1 MYRSLSVAFAI
12 CCYSMA
18 AESAVY
24 CVDSAAEIQSAFASA
39 NSDVNGTVQDIRVR
53 PGTYSLPAGLS
64 FGSGEDKEFSLTGGW
79 NAACSAR
86 TINAADTVFNGSG
99 AQSNGSNFSFTG
111 NQRSFRIE
119 GIRFQNFRQVFL
131 FESICQFGQSCP
143 DTDFV
148 RVRYNEFLTGLNVL
162 IAAND
167 AQIYNV
173 SNNLM
178 AGIQGSSLGDSTVDL
193 SYANADARPEVAFNT
208 FSLSC
213 NGSDPALSL
222 YSERSSPLFAQNVV
236 ATSGCATAI
245 AVPSLSDAKAW
256 LFRENL
262 YPALPQGLLP
272 GAGSAG
278 NIISTN
284 PGFVGGGDFRLR
296 ETAPVSA
303 AINAGFNSIE
313 ASQLNFSAPAQ
324 DMDGPP
330 GGRLIGTRYDMG
342 AYESSINDLPVL
354 TVTNENDSGAGSLRA
369 AITSANATPGPQKI
383 VFDITG
389 SCSVLANVPLVQL
402 LAPLPDIV
410 DTLEIDGYS
419 QPGASPNT
427 QTLGSDAVLC
437 VAMSHAF
444 GSTMSHYLQVPANAP
459 ASASLTLRGIAFNA
473 IAGSATSAV
482 RLRGGSDHI
491 VQGNA
496 FGGAGPGVHANLGT
510 FGFGLRIEDNAQDA
524 TVGGPEPEHRNTFG
538 GQSTSGITLFDST
551 SGGHTIQNNYIG
563 VAASGLAA
571 SPITGNGIFASAS
584 PDVRILDNV
593 IAAAQNSAGLS
604 ITGATATGYEIARNR
619 FGTAASGVPTP
630 ALRNASGIVIGSG
643 SGNHQ
648 IGGILNSAA
657 SNTITNSEG
666 PGVHLLPTAG
676 AGIAIRPNRIFANG
690 LTNTLAQNI
699 ELGDLGPL
707 DNDPGDA
714 DGGPNNGQNKPVIN
728 ASTINPDGTRQVSGS
743 LATQNGQYIIDI
755 YRSPDCPNGRA
766 NLLNLV
772 GTQFVTNLAG
782 VVGFN
787 LAVPGTATGGVLSAV
802 ATRVS
807 NGDTSEAS
815 LCFLEPSASTTT
827 ITADTPDPSVFG
839 QPYQV
844 TAQTTSPSGTPSGE
858 ITISDGSGVQC
869 VITLSASGS
878 GSCQML
884 STSLGNKTLTAIY
897 PGSLFHLPSSD
908 TEPHQINPVST
919 LLTITSD
926 QPDPSEVG
934 QPYDVQ
940 VQVRTPNGNLAV
952 PQGTVTVSDG
962 TGQTCQIASLSGG
975 NGSCALTSTTAGN
988 KTLSA
993 TFSGS
998 PNFLSSNDTES
1009 HLVVPSSTTTTILS
1023 DAPDPS
1029 LVGQNYTVVV
1039 TVASNLGLVGAP
1051 TGTVG
1056 VSDGSGA
1063 SCNIVLSTGG
1073 GFCQMS
1079 SSTPG
1084 QKTLTAVYE
1093 PSSQAFASSQDTET
1107 HTVSLPPTITTITSD
1122 LPDPSE
1128 VNQPYTVMVQ
1138 VQPSDGG
1145 ATPTGTVSIDDGS
1158 GASCNNL
1165 ALTNGTASC
1174 QLTSTS
1180 AGQKTLTATYSGNAS
1195 YAPSSDTEPHT
1206 VINPVAINT
1215 TTNITGN
1222 APNPSRVGEPYTVSI
1237 AVTAANGSTPNG
1249 VIQVNA
1255 GAGGPSCNG
1264 VVTNGVGSCQLT
1276 GVLVGDALLTAC
1288 FPAGN
1293 GFNGSCDSEVHSVI
1307 KADTELGALSVSPSP
1322 SNAGQAVTASMN
1334 LAVTAPGAG
1343 TPSGTVLV
1351 SASANESCSI
1361 TLPATSCQLT
1371 LTQSGMRNISFSY
1384 QGDASFNPSTR
1395 SVSHQVNDGLFANG
1409 FE

>member
-1 MYRSLSVAFAI
+1 MYRLLSVAFAI
-12 CCYSMA
+12 SCYSMA

-24 CVDSAAEIQSAFASA
+24 CVDTAAEIQSAFASA
-39 NSDVNGTVQDIRVR
+39 NSDANGTVQDIRVR
-53 PGTYSLPAGLS
+53 PGSYSFSASLS
-64 FGSGEDKEFSLTGGW
+64 FNSGEDKEFSLTGGW
-79 NAACSAR
+79 NSGCTAR
-86 TINAADTVFNGSG
+86 TINSAATVLNAGG
-99 AQSNGSNFSFTG
+99 AQSNGTDFSFTG

-119 GIRFQNFRQVFL
+119 GIRFQNFRQFFL
-131 FESICQFGQSCP
+131 FESICPFGQSCP

-148 RVRYNEFLTGLNVL
+148 RVRYNEFLTGLNV
-162 IAAND
+162 IIVAND

-178 AGIQGSSLGDSTVDL
+178 AGLLGNAGVDATVDL
-193 SYANADARPEVAFNT
+193 AYENADARPEVAFNT
-208 FSLSC
+208 FSLAC
-213 NGSDPALSL
+213 NGSIPALSL
-222 YSERSSPLFAQNVV
+222 FSERNSPLFAQNIV

-245 AVPSLSDAKAW
+245 TVPNLSNAKPW

-272 GAGSAG
+272 AGGSTG
-278 NIISTN
+278 NIISPT

-303 AINAGFNSIE
+303 AINAGLNSIE

-324 DMDGPP
+324 DLDGPV
-330 GGRLIGTRYDMG
+330 GSRLIGTRYDMG

-389 SCSVLANVPLVQL
+389 SCNVLANLPLVQL
-402 LAPLPDIV
+402 LTPLPDIV

-419 QPGASPNT
+419 QPGAAPNT
-427 QTLGSDAVLC
+427 QTLGSDAVIC

-459 ASASLTLRGIAFNA
+459 AGASLTLRGIAFNA

-510 FGFGLRIEDNAQDA
+510 FSFGLRIEDNAQDV
-524 TVGGPEPEHRNTFG
+524 TVGGPEPEHRNSFG
-538 GQSTSGITLFDST
+538 GQSTTGLVLFDST
-551 SGGHTIQNNYIG
+551 SSGHTIQNNYIG

-593 IAAAQNSAGLS
+593 IAASQNSAGLS

-630 ALRNASGIVIGSG
+630 AFRNASGIVITGG

-666 PGVHLLPTAG
+666 PGVHLTTSAG
-676 AGIAIRPNRIFANG
+676 VGVAIRPNRIFANG

-728 ASTINPDGTRQVSGS
+728 SSTINPDGTRQVSGS

-772 GTQFVTNLAG
+772 GTQFVTNLVG
-782 VVGFN
+782 VAGFN
-787 LAVPGTATGGVLSAV
+787 LSVPGSATGGVLSAV

-869 VITLSASGS
+869 VITLSGS

-884 STSLGNKTLTAIY
+884 SNSLGNKTLTASY

-908 TEPHQINPVST
+908 TEPHQINPVTT
-919 LLTITSD
+919 LLSITSD

-934 QPYDVQ
+934 QPYEVQ
-940 VQVRTPNGNLAV
+940 VQVRTPSGNLAV

-993 TFSGS
+993 TFSGG

-1009 HLVVPSSTTTTILS
+1009 HVVVPASTTTTILS

-1039 TVASNLGLVGAP
+1039 TVAANLGFAVP

-1063 SCNIVLSTGG
+1063 SCNIVLSAGG
-1073 GFCQMS
+1073 GFCQMAS
-1079 SSTPG
+1079 SSPG
-1084 QKTLTAVYE
+1084 QKTLTALYE
-1093 PSSQAFASSQDTET
+1093 PNSQAFATSQDTEA
-1107 HTVSLPPTITTITSD
+1107 HTVNLPPTITTITSD
-1122 LPDPSE
+1122 QPDPSE
-1128 VNQPYTVMVQ
+1128 VNQSYTVVVL
-1138 VQPSDGG
+1138 VQPSGGG

-1195 YAPSSDTEPHT
+1195 YAPSNDTEPHT

-1237 AVTAANGSTPNG
+1237 AVTAANGGTPNG
-1249 VIQVNA
+1249 VIQVNT
-1255 GAGGPSCNG
+1255 GAGGLSCNG

-1276 GVLVGDALLTAC
+1276 GVVVGDALLTAC
-1288 FPAGN
+1288 FAAGN
-1293 GFNGSCDSEVHSVI
+1293 GFNGSCDNEVHSVI

-1334 LAVTAPGAG
+1334 LSVTAPGAG
-1343 TPSGTVLV
+1343 TPTGTVVV

-1361 TLPATSCQLT
+1361 TLPAVSCQLT
-1371 LTQSGMRNISFSY
+1371 LTQSGMRNITFSY

-1395 SVSHQVNDGLFANG
+1395 SVGHQVNDSLFANG

>member
-1 MYRSLSVAFAI
+1 MQRLLWAFMATTAI
-12 CCYSMA
+12 A
-18 AESAVY
+18 VDAQAAVY
-24 CVDSAAEIQSAFASA
+24 CVDTAAEIQSAFASA
-39 NSDVNGTVQDIRVR
+39 NSDANGTVQDIRVR
-53 PGTYSLPAGLS
+53 PGSYSFTANLS
-64 FGSGEDKEFSLTGGW
+64 FNSGEDKEFSLTGGW
-79 NAACSAR
+79 NSGCTAR
-86 TINAADTVFNGSG
+86 TINSAGTVFTAGG
-99 AQSNGSNFSFTG
+99 AQSNGTDFNFTG

-119 GIRFQNFRQVFL
+119 GIRFQNFRQFFL
-131 FESICQFGQSCP
+131 FENICPFGQSCP
-143 DTDFV
+143 DTDFL
-148 RVRYNEFLTGLNVL
+148 RVRYNEFLTGLRVT

-178 AGIQGSSLGDSTVDL
+178 AGIQGSSGGNATVDL
-193 SYANADARPEVAFNT
+193 TYANADARPEVAFNT

-222 YSERSSPLFAQNVV
+222 YSERSSPLFVHNIV
-236 ATSGCATAI
+236 ATSGCVTALI
-245 AVPSLSDAKAW
+245 VPNLSDAKAW

-262 YPALPQGLLP
+262 YPSLPQGLLP
-272 GAGSAG
+272 AGGSTG
-278 NIISTN
+278 NIISTT

-303 AINAGFNSIE
+303 AINAGLNSIE

-324 DMDGPP
+324 DLDGPA
-330 GGRLIGTRYDMG
+330 GGRLIGTRYDLG

-389 SCSVLANVPLVQL
+389 SCNVLANLPLVQL
-402 LAPLPDIV
+402 LTPLPDIV

-427 QTLGSDAVLC
+427 QTLGSDAVIC

-444 GSTMSHYLQVPANAP
+444 GSTLSHYLQVPANAP
-459 ASASLTLRGIAFNA
+459 AAASLTLRGIAFNA

-496 FGGAGPGVHANLGT
+496 FGGAGPGVHSSLGT
-510 FGFGLRIEDNAQDA
+510 FSFGLRIEDNAQDV
-524 TVGGPEPEHRNTFG
+524 TVGGPEPEHRNSFG
-538 GQSTSGITLFDST
+538 GQSTTGLVLFDST
-551 SGGHTIQNNYIG
+551 SSGHTIQNNYIG

-584 PDVRILDNV
+584 SDVRILDNV
-593 IAAAQNSAGLS
+593 IAASQNSAGLS

-619 FGTAASGVPTP
+619 FGTAASGVPTT
-630 ALRNASGIVIGSG
+630 AFRNASGIVITGG

-666 PGVHLLPTAG
+666 PGIHLTTTAG
-676 AGIAIRPNRIFANG
+676 SGITIRPNRIFANG

-728 ASTINPDGTRQVSGS
+728 SSTINPDGTRQVAGS

-772 GTQFVTNLAG
+772 GTQFVTNLVG
-782 VVGFN
+782 VAGFN
-787 LAVPGTATGGVLSAV
+787 LAVPGSASGGVLSAV

-827 ITADTPDPSVFG
+827 ITADTPDPSSFG

-844 TAQTTSPSGTPSGE
+844 SVQVTGASGTPSGQVQ
-858 ITISDGSGVQC
+858 ISDGSGAQC
-869 VITLSASGS
+869 TATLSGGS

-884 STSLGNKTLTAIY
+884 STSLGNKTLTANY
-897 PGSLFHLPSSD
+897 QGSLFHLPSSD
-908 TEPHQINPVST
+908 TEPHLITQATT
-919 LLTITSD
+919 LLSITSD

-934 QPYDVQ
+934 QPYQVQ

-962 TGQTCQIASLSGG
+962 TGQTCQIASLNSGD
-975 NGSCALTSTTAGN
+975 GSCALTSTTAGN
-988 KTLSA
+988 KILSA
-993 TFSGS
+993 TFSGA
-998 PNFLSSNDTES
+998 PNFSSSNDTES
-1009 HLVVPSSTTTTILS
+1009 HVVVPASTTTTILS

-1039 TVASNLGLVGAP
+1039 TVASNLGFATP

-1073 GFCQMS
+1073 GFCQMA
-1079 SSTPG
+1079 STSTG
-1084 QKTLTAVYE
+1084 QKTLTAIYE
-1093 PSSQAFASSQDTET
+1093 PNSQAFASSQDTEA
-1107 HTVSLPPTITTITSD
+1107 HSVNLPPSTTTITSD
-1122 LPDPSE
+1122 APDPSE
-1128 VNQPYTVMVQ
+1128 VNQPYTVQVQ
-1138 VQPSDGG
+1138 VSGGG
-1145 ATPTGTVSIDDGS
+1145 ATPTGTVSINDGS

-1165 ALTNGTASC
+1165 ALSNGIASC

-1180 AGQKTLTATYSGNAS
+1180 AGLKTLTASYSGSAS
-1195 YAPSSDTEPHT
+1195 YAPSNDTEPHT
-1206 VINPVAINT
+1206 VTAPQAVNT
-1215 TTNITGN
+1215 TTTITSDT
-1222 APNPSRVGEPYTVSI
+1222 PDPSRVGQPYLVSVT
-1237 AVTAANGSTPNG
+1237 VTAANGLTIPPTTFAVSEGNG
-1249 VIQVNA
+1249 GSGCEGI
-1255 GAGGPSCNG
+1255 
-1264 VVTNGVGSCQLT
+1264 VTNGAGSCEMASAAA
-1276 GVLVGDALLTAC
+1276 GSVLLTAC
-1288 FPAGN
+1288 FQGGAQ
-1293 GFNGSCDSEVHSVI
+1293 FNGSCDIENHQVI
-1307 KADTELGALSVSPSP
+1307 KSDTEINGFNLNPSP
-1322 SNAGQAVTASMN
+1322 SNLGQTVTASVV
-1334 LAVTAPGAG
+1334 LSVVAPGAG
-1343 TPSGTVLV
+1343 IPTGTITV

-1361 TLPATSCQLT
+1361 VLPANSCQLSFNQAGT
-1371 LTQSGMRNISFSY
+1371 RTISFSY
-1384 QGDASFNPSTR
+1384 AGDANFNPSNRTLNHE
-1395 SVSHQVNDGLFANG
+1395 VLAPDGLFANG